1 VPLRAEVVRRKLLD
15 IEEAVGQLRAWLPV
29 TAEAMRQDRKLQWAI
44 QHGLL
49 IAAEALFDA
58 GTHILAG
65 ELRESTDEY
74 REIPERL
81 LARGVIS
88 AETARQLDSL
98 SGLRNILV
106 HEYAGIDLERV
117 VLRLGRLDDVESF
130 VADVA
135 DWLARSGR

>member
-1 VPLRAEVVRRKLLD
+1 MPLRAEVVRRKLLE

-49 IAAEALFDA
+49 ISAEALFDA
-58 GTHILAG
+58 GAHILAG
-65 ELRESTDEY
+65 EFRESTDEY

-88 AETARQLDSL
+88 TETTRRLASL
-98 SGLRNILV
+98 SGFRNILV
-106 HEYAGIDLERV
+106 HEYAEIDVGRV
-117 VLRLGRLDDVESF
+117 ALGLGRLGDIEAF
-130 VADVA
+130 VADVEG
-135 DWLARSGR
+135 WLARSGR

>member
-1 VPLRAEVVRRKLLD
+1 VPLHADVVRRKLLD
-15 IEEAVGQLRAWLPV
+15 IEEAVGQLRAWHPV
-29 TAEAMRQDRKLQWAI
+29 TAESMRRDRKLQWAI

-65 ELRESTDEY
+65 EFRESTEEY

-81 LARGVIS
+81 LARGVLS
-88 AETARQLDSL
+88 ADTARRLQSL
-98 SGLRNILV
+98 AGFRNILV
-106 HEYAGIDLERV
+106 HEYAEIDLERV
-117 VLRLGRLDDVESF
+117 VLGLTRLDDVESF

-135 DWLARSGR
+135 DWLRRSAR

>member
-1 VPLRAEVVRRKLLD
+1 MPLRAEVVRRKLLD

-29 TAEAMRQDRKLQWAI
+29 TAGAMRQDRKLQWAI

-49 IAAEALFDA
+49 IAAEALFEA

-65 ELRESTDEY
+65 EFRESTDEH

-88 AETARQLDSL
+88 AETARRLESL
-98 SGLRNILV
+98 CGFRNILV

-117 VLRLGRLDDVESF
+117 VLGLGRLDDVESF